1 MPDKHGQVYRLD
13 AEIAGK
19 VLVVKVNILNLQYQV
34 REAVAGV
41 FIAMEV
47 AVKWLFVV
55 LLLHAAY
62 LVGLRDC

>member
-1 MPDKHGQVYRLD
+1 MPYEHGQIYRLD
-13 AEIAGK
+13 AEIAGE
-19 VLVVKVNILNLQYQV
+19 VLIVKVHILNLQYQI
-34 REAVAGV
+34 RKAMAGV

-47 AVKWLFVV
+47 AVKWLFIV